1 VSAGRQTGGGAEAF
15 VGGEGSPVAG
25 EDRGMFLYLRGKEK
39 TIRRGHI
46 QANRVW
52 GGAHLRPGKAA
63 TFRPKIGEVASPVVR
78 RGRRVAGG
86 WHGSA
91 RTLGWGERWRGVCAP
106 DNFVPKLERK
116 DTERGEDPARAQGR
130 KREEGWGPGSGR
142 HVEGRTAWG
151 GGGVQSA
158 GTTRGRWGWAA
169 VSTTRQHT
177 WGQGRKGGSGWG
189 G

>member
-151 GGGVQSA
+151 GGG
-158 GTTRGRWGWAA
+158 
-169 VSTTRQHT
+169 
-177 WGQGRKGGSGWG
+177 GGGPISGYEEG
-189 G
+189 